1 MDNSIRLR
9 IRDLI
14 NQYKISDR
22 QFAIHIGVSQS
33 VIASMFA
40 KETEPSAKVIK
51 MILDADENISAEWL
65 LRGKGSIFLTDES
78 KFDITNM
85 LISTIVSQQETINS
99 LSKSIAKYEQ
109 RND

>member
-1 MDNSIRLR
+1 MGNSIRLR

-33 VIASMFA
+33 VIASMFV

-65 LRGKGSIFLTDES
+65 LRGKGPAFLNHKPNS
-78 KFDITNM
+78 DITNM
-85 LISTIVSQQETINS
+85 LISTIASQQETIRT